1 MRFVKLPENLVQL
14 SAALATDFDK
24 IADTTRTI
32 RKKLE
37 EQADGKL
44 LKGDEIT
51 GWLGE
56 VYGKMLLNGRL
67 VPDEYDY
74 DIVVQDMRVSIKAR
88 KGASS
93 GWNITSLISKVKGT
107 DCPTH
112 LMFMQFTNRYSLF
125 RVWLF
130 PWEDLYKNGRF
141 IEKKVRGEHRGY
153 YVRIKPAKDRSYLIY
168 WDDPHWGVEKGQYS
182 GDMLPNL

>member
-1 MRFVKLPENLVQL
+1 MRFVKLPKNLLRL
-14 SAALATDFDK
+14 SAALATDFDR
-24 IADTTRTI
+24 IANAI
-32 RKKLE
+32 RAIREKLQ

-44 LKGDEIT
+44 LKGDEII

-56 VYGKMLLNGRL
+56 VYGKMLLKGRL

-74 DIVVQDMRVSIKAR
+74 DIVAQDMRVSVKAR
-88 KGASS
+88 KGASA
-93 GWNITSLISKVKGT
+93 GWNITSLIPKIEGE

-112 LMFMQFTNRYSLF
+112 LMFMQFTDSYSLF

-141 IEKKVRGEHRGY
+141 IEKRVRSEHRGY
-153 YVRIKPAKDRSYLIY
+153 YVRIKPARDRGYLIY
-168 WDDPHWGVEKGQYS
+168 WDDPHWGV
-182 GDMLPNL
+182 